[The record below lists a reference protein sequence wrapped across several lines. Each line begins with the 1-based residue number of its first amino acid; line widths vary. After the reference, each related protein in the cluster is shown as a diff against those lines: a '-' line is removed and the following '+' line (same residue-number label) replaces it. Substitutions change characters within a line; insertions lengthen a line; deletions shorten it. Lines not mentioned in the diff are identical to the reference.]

1 MIIGIKG
8 LKDSGKTTVA
18 KYLTRQ
24 YGFVE
29 KYFSH
34 PLKQI
39 ICILT
44 GWDFDYVNGATP
56 EYKAARETEKHSDYD
71 LTCRELLQQVG
82 TDLFRNEF
90 NQDVW
95 VKIMRRHLTRGDAA
109 AENVLF
115 SDLRFPNECALVQE
129 LDGIIIRLVRGT
141 PVKQLTWYQ
150 RDMKAL
156 SPRAFHLMWPEL
168 TVVDSHESE
177 EIFDTKDEIIVY
189 NNGTLEELYQQ
200 IDAIVMSAHLT
211 AASGFREAK
220 IDVSRNPLFDGGGTV
235 PPTPA
240 PSPAVGFI
248 RK

>member
-18 KYLTRQ
+18 KYLTQ
-24 YGFVE
+24 KYGFVE

-56 EYKAARETEKHSDYD
+56 DFKAARETETHPDYD

-82 TDLFRNEF
+82 TNLFRNKF

-95 VKIMRRHLTRGDAA
+95 VKIMRRHLTQNDATTF
-109 AENVLF
+109 NVLF

-141 PVKQLTWYQ
+141 SVRPLTWYQ
-150 RDMKAL
+150 RIIKSL
-156 SPRAFHLMWPEL
+156 FPRVFHLMWPKL
-168 TVVDSHESE
+168 ISADSHESE
-177 EIFDTKDEIIVY
+177 EMFDTKGEIIVY
-189 NNGTLEELYQQ
+189 NNSTLEELCQQ
-200 IDAIVMSAHLT
+200 IDAIVTTHLST
-211 AASGFREAK
+211 AVG
-220 IDVSRNPLFDGGGTV
+220 VSRNPE
-235 PPTPA
+235 
-240 PSPAVGFI
+240 
-248 RK
+248 